1 MNVDISQNSGSYSPA
16 THKLIITEKP
26 SVGSAIAKVLGARS
40 RQEGYIEGNGYI
52 ISWCLGHLVQL
63 ADAKD
68 YDPRYER
75 WTIEDLPILP
85 EKWQYQVIPE
95 KRGQF
100 DIVKELMLDQ
110 RVGRIIC
117 ATDAGREGELIFRLV
132 YQMAGCDKPF
142 DRLWIS
148 SMEDNAIREGFAQLK
163 AGAAYDGLYDSANC
177 RARADWAV
185 GINATRLFTCLYR
198 TPLSIGRVQTP
209 TLAMLVEREQRIAA
223 FQAEKSYS
231 VRLDLGDFAAD
242 SENMPLT
249 EAEALKSTCE
259 GRECCVLAVE
269 EKERSTGAPKLYDLT
284 TLQRDAN
291 RLHGLTAQETL
302 DTAQRLY
309 EKKLITYPRTDSQFI
324 TQDMETGTLALV
336 KLLLETLPWAK
347 GVSIAP
353 DLSKSVNDAKVGDHH
368 ALLPTRQLARA
379 DWTALGEEEKK
390 LVELICQRLIL
401 AASPKYLYRSVAA
414 SMDCGG
420 VAFAATGKTTLQ
432 EGWKGVQRQIKAG
445 EVDEEDEGS
454 QADSG
459 LPPLEAGQCFSVVG
473 SAIQEH
479 ETTPP
484 RHFTEDTLLSA
495 METAG
500 NDELDKSLDTEKRG
514 LGTPA
519 TRAGI
524 IEKLIKGGLAL
535 RNKKQI
541 LPTEKGIKLI
551 SIAPELMKSPK
562 LTAQWE
568 NQLTEIAG
576 GSRDADAFMEGIW
589 NLVGQVMGEK
599 NGIHDRRRFA
609 APRQDDREVIGAC
622 PRCGANV
629 YETKSNFRCS
639 GQDCGFALWKD
650 AHFFTGKKKELKKM
664 AAKSLLKTGRAKMRG
679 FVSERT
685 GKKFDATVVMEDTGG
700 KYVKYRLEFED
711 KK

>member
-1 MNVDISQNSGSYSPA
+1 MQ
-16 THKLIITEKP
+16 LIITEKP
-26 SVGSAIAKVLGARS
+26 SVGSAIAKVLGVRG

-68 YDPRYER
+68 YDSRYER

-85 EKWQYQVIPE
+85 ETWRYQVIPE
-95 KRGQF
+95 KQGQY
-100 DIVKELMLDQ
+100 DIVKGLMLDA
-110 RVGRIIC
+110 RVDRIVC

-148 SMEDNAIREGFAQLK
+148 SMEDGAIREGFAQLK
-163 AGAAYDGLYDSANC
+163 DGRAYDRLYDSANC

-198 TPLSIGRVQTP
+198 TPLSVGRVQTP
-209 TLAMLVEREQRIAA
+209 TLAMLVDREQRIAA
-223 FQAEKSYS
+223 FRAEKSYS

-242 SENMPLT
+242 SEKMSQT
-249 EAEALKSTCE
+249 EAEALRRACE
-259 GRECCVLAVE
+259 GQECRVLAVE

-302 DTAQRLY
+302 DAAQRLY

-324 TQDMETGTLALV
+324 TQDMEAGTLALV
-336 KLLLETLPWAK
+336 SLLLEALPWAK
-347 GVSIAP
+347 GVGIAP
-353 DLSKSVNDAKVGDHH
+353 NLKKSVNDAKVGDHH
-368 ALLPTRQLARA
+368 ALLPTRQLAQA
-379 DWTALGEEEKK
+379 DWATLEEKEKK

-401 AASPKYLYRSVAA
+401 SASPKYLYQSVVA
-414 SMDCGG
+414 SLDCAGA
-420 VAFAATGKTTLQ
+420 AFAARGKTTLQ
-432 EGWKGVQRQIKAG
+432 DGWKGVQKQIKAG
-445 EVDEEDEGS
+445 ELDEEDEGN
-454 QADSG
+454 QADSS
-459 LPPLEAGQCFSVVG
+459 LPPLKAGQCFPV
-473 SAIQEH
+473 ANATLQEH

-535 RNKKQI
+535 RSKKQI
-541 LPTEKGIKLI
+541 LPTEKGVKLI
-551 SIAPELMKSPK
+551 SVAPALMKSPK

-568 NQLTEIAG
+568 NHLTEIAG
-576 GSRDADAFMEGIW
+576 GSRDADAFMAGIRD
-589 NLVGQVMGEK
+589 LVDEVMIEK
-599 NGIHDRRRFA
+599 NGVHDRRQFA
-609 APRQDDREVIGAC
+609 VPREDDREVIGAC

-639 GQDCGFALWKD
+639 GQGCGFALWKD
-650 AHFFTGKKKELKKM
+650 AHFFTSKKKELKKM
-664 AAKSLLKTGRAKMRG
+664 AAKSLLKNGRAKMRG

-685 GKKFDATVVMEDTGG
+685 GKKFDAVVVMEDTGG

-711 KK
+711 KT